1 MADANKRDYYEVL
14 GVEKNATPEQI
25 KKAYRKLA
33 KKYHPDMNPGDDEA
47 ANKFKEVNEAYEV
60 LSDEDKKA
68 KYDQFGFDGLDPNFG
83 AGGFGGGFG
92 GFDFGDILSSVFG
105 GGGFGGFGGGGGHDR
120 NAPMQGPNLREVLR
134 LTFEEAAFG
143 CEKDLPIERIEAC
156 KECHGKG
163 TTDPNGVQTCQR
175 CHGTGVIQTQQRTPF
190 GVMQTQQ
197 ECPECGGDGHIIKN
211 TCKVCSGRGLVRRR
225 TTVHVKVPAGINN
238 GQAINMHGQG
248 HVGRNGGPNG
258 DLIISIAVSPHP
270 MFTRDGFDV
279 HYTHPVSFVDATLG
293 GELEIP
299 TIDGKVK
306 YNLPAGTQGD
316 TTFRLKG
323 KGIPR
328 LNKSGRGDQ
337 YVTVSI
343 QVPTNLSAEA
353 KSALRAFDSAMKHKE
368 AHKKGFFDKGKRK

>member
-25 KKAYRKLA
+25 KKAYRTLA

-211 TCKVCSGRGLVRRR
+211 PCKVCSGRGLVRRR

>member
-1 MADANKRDYYEVL
+1 
-14 GVEKNATPEQI
+14 
-25 KKAYRKLA
+25 
-33 KKYHPDMNPGDDEA
+33 MNPGDDEA

-105 GGGFGGFGGGGGHDR
+105 GGGFGGFGGGGHDR

-211 TCKVCSGRGLVRRR
+211 PCKVCSGRGLVRRR

>member
-143 CEKDLPIERIEAC
+143 CEKDIPIERIEAC
-156 KECHGKG
+156 KECQGKG

-211 TCKVCSGRGLVRRR
+211 PCKVCSGRGLVRRR

-306 YNLPAGTQGD
+306 YTLPAGTQGD

>member
-1 MADANKRDYYEVL
+1 M
-14 GVEKNATPEQI
+14 
-25 KKAYRKLA
+25 
-33 KKYHPDMNPGDDEA
+33 
-47 ANKFKEVNEAYEV
+47 
-60 LSDEDKKA
+60 
-68 KYDQFGFDGLDPNFG
+68 
-83 AGGFGGGFG
+83 
-92 GFDFGDILSSVFG
+92 
-105 GGGFGGFGGGGGHDR
+105 
-120 NAPMQGPNLREVLR
+120 
-134 LTFEEAAFG
+134 
-143 CEKDLPIERIEAC
+143 
-156 KECHGKG
+156 
-163 TTDPNGVQTCQR
+163 
-175 CHGTGVIQTQQRTPF
+175 
-190 GVMQTQQ
+190 
-197 ECPECGGDGHIIKN
+197 
-211 TCKVCSGRGLVRRR
+211 CSGRGLVRRR

-270 MFTRDGFDV
+270 LFTRDGFDV

-337 YVTVSI
+337 YVTVNI

-368 AHKKGFFDKGKRK
+368 AHKKGFFDKGKWK

>member
-25 KKAYRKLA
+25 KKAYRQLA

-211 TCKVCSGRGLVRRR
+211 PCKVCSGRGLVRRR

-270 MFTRDGFDV
+270 LFTRDGFDV

-368 AHKKGFFDKGKRK
+368 AHKKGFFDKGKWK

>member
-143 CEKDLPIERIEAC
+143 CEKDIPIERIEAC
-156 KECHGKG
+156 KECQGKG

-197 ECPECGGDGHIIKN
+197 ACPECGGDGHIIKN
-211 TCKVCSGRGLVRRR
+211 PCKVCSGRGLVRRR

-306 YNLPAGTQGD
+306 YTLPAGTQGD

>member
-92 GFDFGDILSSVFG
+92 GFDFGDFLSSVFG

-120 NAPMQGPNLREVLR
+120 NAPMQGPNLRDVLR

-211 TCKVCSGRGLVRRR
+211 PCKVCSGRGLVRRR

>member
-105 GGGFGGFGGGGGHDR
+105 GGGFSGFGGSGGHDR

-143 CEKDLPIERIEAC
+143 CEKDIPIERIEAC

-211 TCKVCSGRGLVRRR
+211 PCKVCSGRGLVRRR

-270 MFTRDGFDV
+270 LFTRDGFDV

-368 AHKKGFFDKGKRK
+368 AHKKGFFDKGKWK

>member
-211 TCKVCSGRGLVRRR
+211 PCKVCSGRGLVRRR

-270 MFTRDGFDV
+270 LFTRDGFDV

>member
-143 CEKDLPIERIEAC
+143 CEKDIPIERIEAC
-156 KECHGKG
+156 KECQGKG

-211 TCKVCSGRGLVRRR
+211 PCKVCSGRGLVRRR

-270 MFTRDGFDV
+270 MFTRDGFNV

-306 YNLPAGTQGD
+306 STLPAGTQGD

>member
-14 GVEKNATPEQI
+14 GVEENAPPEQI

-143 CEKDLPIERIEAC
+143 CEKDIPIERIEAC

-211 TCKVCSGRGLVRRR
+211 PCKVCSGRGLVRRR

>member
-105 GGGFGGFGGGGGHDR
+105 GGGFGGFGGGGGHDP
-120 NAPMQGPNLREVLR
+120 NPPMQAPTLREAMR
-134 LTFEEAAFG
+134 QAFGQAAFG

-211 TCKVCSGRGLVRRR
+211 PCKVCSGRGLVRRR

>member
-14 GVEKNATPEQI
+14 GVEKNATSEQI

-143 CEKDLPIERIEAC
+143 CEKDIPIERIEAC
-156 KECHGKG
+156 KECQGKG

-197 ECPECGGDGHIIKN
+197 ACPECGGDGHIIKN
-211 TCKVCSGRGLVRRR
+211 PCKVCSGRGLVRRR

-306 YNLPAGTQGD
+306 YTLPAGTQGD

>member
-156 KECHGKG
+156 KECQGKG

-211 TCKVCSGRGLVRRR
+211 PCKVCSGRGLVRRR

>member
-120 NAPMQGPNLREVLR
+120 NAPLQGPNPREGLR

-211 TCKVCSGRGLVRRR
+211 PCKVCSGRGLVRRR

>member
-105 GGGFGGFGGGGGHDR
+105 GGGFGGFGGSGGHDR

-211 TCKVCSGRGLVRRR
+211 PCKVCSGRGLVRRR

-238 GQAINMHGQG
+238 GHAINMHGQG